1 MFPEKFQ
8 ILSTHISY
16 RTNLF
21 FCSIIY
27 MLATTIVPSSTGCCS
42 RLSPMFIVS
51 ARSAEA
57 LKSDWTEVE
66 LMLVRTYGLLD
77 WNEWKIYR
85 KNPHANSYITLHSD
99 VSSML
104 HVTHWIRYEFIRKT
118 APLWI
123 SKIKTTRKNVLFIRS
138 NLNSIWWLWQDET
151 AKENN
156 EIIII
161 KAFFSMILGC
171 FVGSTRICNS
181 NSCLPHSLTF
191 ISFRTLNIHP

>member
-85 KNPHANSYITLHSD
+85 KNSHANSYITLHSD

-104 HVTHWIRYEFIRKT
+104 HVIH
-118 APLWI
+118 
-123 SKIKTTRKNVLFIRS
+123 
-138 NLNSIWWLWQDET
+138 
-151 AKENN
+151 
-156 EIIII
+156 
-161 KAFFSMILGC
+161 ILDK
-171 FVGSTRICNS
+171 VR
-181 NSCLPHSLTF
+181 
-191 ISFRTLNIHP
+191 IHPKNSSSVNFKNKDDAKKCVVHSE